1 MKKILTI
8 VVAALLAVPGHI
20 IAQESSVI
28 GKSNIKL
35 NSRMMTP
42 ETLWA
47 MGRIGAVLQAP
58 RLWFSAPLLA
68 WGRPLV
74 NAYYRLREARNQ
86 RSNYTSYH

>member
-1 MKKILTI
+1 MPLCLIAAVILAWPNALVLLAAVMI
-8 VVAALLAVPGHI
+8 VALLWCGV
-20 IAQESSVI
+20 S
-28 GKSNIKL
+28 
-35 NSRMMTP
+35 
-42 ETLWA
+42 WA